1 MSNAAFRTIWLSA
14 VAMLATTV
22 AGAAIRTETVEYKQD
37 ATTLQGLLVHDT
49 AVRGKRPGILL
60 ASDWM
65 GVSDQSRRYAEK
77 TARLGYVVFVADIY
91 GKGVHPRDFKEAG
104 EQAGIYRSNR
114 ALMQARAQAGLDQ
127 LLKFPGVDPARVAA
141 QGYCF
146 GGGVV
151 LELARSGAN
160 LAGVVSFHGSL
171 ETPHPEQAKN
181 IKGKVLVLHGADD
194 AVVTQDEVR
203 AFMEEMKQAGV
214 DWRLTQFGGAVHS
227 FTNPKAGNDNSRGAA
242 YNARA
247 DERSWKEATEFY
259 REIFSTARK

>member
-1 MSNAAFRTIWLSA
+1 MFDASFRTICITAMALLSTS
-14 VAMLATTV
+14 L
-22 AGAAIRTETVEYKQD
+22 AGAAIRTETVEYQRG
-37 ATTLQGLLVHDT
+37 ATPLQGLLVYDT
-49 AVRGKRPGILL
+49 AVKGKRPGVLL

-77 TARLGYVVFVADIY
+77 TAKLGYVVFVADIY

-104 EQAGIYRSNR
+104 TQAAIYRSDR

-127 LLKFPGVDPARVAA
+127 LLRARNVDPARVAA

-194 AVVTQDEVR
+194 PIVTQDEVR
-203 AFMEEMKQAGV
+203 AFIEEMRQAGV

-227 FTNPKAGNDNSRGAA
+227 FTNPTAGSDNSKGAA

-247 DERSWKEATEFY
+247 DERSWEEATLFY
-259 REIFSTARK
+259 KEIFAAARH

>member
-1 MSNAAFRTIWLSA
+1 VSTS
-14 VAMLATTV
+14 LAS
-22 AGAAIRTETVEYKQD
+22 AAIKTETVEYQQG
-37 ATTLQGLLVHDT
+37 ATALQGLLVYDT
-49 AVRGKRPGILL
+49 AVKGKRPGILL

-65 GVSDQSRRYAEK
+65 GVSDQSRQYAEK

-91 GKGVHPRDFKEAG
+91 GKGVHPKDFKEAG
-104 EQAGIYRSNR
+104 AQAAIYRSDR

-127 LLKFPGVDPARVAA
+127 LLKVSTVDPTRVAA

-146 GGGVV
+146 GGGVA

-171 ETPHPEQAKN
+171 ETPHPEQARN
-181 IKGKVLVLHGADD
+181 IKAKVLVLHGADD
-194 AVVTQDEVR
+194 PFVTQDEVR
-203 AFMEEMKQAGV
+203 AFTEEMRQAGV

-227 FTNPKAGNDNSRGAA
+227 FTNPNAGNDNSKGAA

-247 DERSWKEATEFY
+247 DERSWQEASQFY
-259 REIFSTARK
+259 QEIFSTAKK